1 MIISD
6 RGKGY
11 LLTLVATLAMSNV
24 YIFSK
29 AALNDLHLAQFGFYW
44 FGMAVVWNFIYG
56 LFSCRYKH
64 IWKTTTKSWITLGI
78 IAVLEI
84 LATTFMFSAIQIM
97 ENPAF
102 VSFIS
107 NVSPFFVTLLGI
119 IFLKE
124 TFNKL
129 EIPGIILAL
138 GGAFLVSYK
147 PGTSLSDIFIPGSSY
162 AFLSAFFVAV
172 SMIVAKISTR
182 DVHPLLISLNRV
194 VYLFI
199 YAFIMM
205 LVFQQPFAI
214 GLKPLGNMFIGS
226 LLGPFLTAFVG
237 YAALK
242 YIEASRASLIRSTK
256 SIFVL
261 IGAYFMFQQV
271 PALYQVIGGI
281 ISLIGVMLLTLG
293 RASRHKA

>member
-124 TFNKL
+124 TFNKM

-147 PGTSLSDIFIPGSSY
+147 PGTSLSDLFIPGSSY